1 MYYCPSL
8 FWMFGMSIASN
19 ALRGIEKPKG
29 RKSGVCENWQTKENN
44 NLQELKS
51 KKKKKEFCVF
61 HRKWKGE
68 RLDNI
73 I

>member
-1 MYYCPSL
+1 
-8 FWMFGMSIASN
+8 MFGMSIASN
-19 ALRGIEKPKG
+19 ALREIEKPKG
-29 RKSGVCENWQTKENN
+29 RKSGVCKNWDTKENN

-51 KKKKKEFCVF
+51 QKKKEFCVF
-61 HRKWKGE
+61 HRKRKGE

>member
-1 MYYCPSL
+1 
-8 FWMFGMSIASN
+8 MFGMSIASN
-19 ALRGIEKPKG
+19 ALWGIEKPKG
-29 RKSGVCENWQTKENN
+29 RKNGVCNSWETKENN

-51 KKKKKEFCVF
+51 QKKRKKEFCVF
-61 HRKWKGE
+61 HRKRKGE